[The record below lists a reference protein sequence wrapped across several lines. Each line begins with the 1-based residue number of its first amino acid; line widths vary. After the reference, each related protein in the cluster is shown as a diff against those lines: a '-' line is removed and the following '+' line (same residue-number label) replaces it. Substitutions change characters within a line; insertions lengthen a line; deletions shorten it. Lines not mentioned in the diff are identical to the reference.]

1 MKLDLTTCNI
11 VKSSE
16 FCINVVDNVEKKIK
30 RNLTNFEED
39 AIVMLIKELNPAK
52 FINSTLSDAINFVT
66 KISLENLR
74 ITQCN
79 YDTVDIH
86 EMMKLH
92 LGTTVGQENPDK
104 INPRKDTKNIFDV
117 SIDSIFGLS
126 DIATLVKKVREPA
139 HSINHAYF
147 LLDTKYRVLETD
159 GTTNFKWTYMN
170 STTQAQGTCNA
181 VCDIR
186 DIVTIKIMPHRIPAV
201 ATAITPYK
209 RISMY
214 IEEIP
219 IQSFISHDR
228 RFHFIGDTK
237 IQDEPPYQWVEIDP
251 SKYYHGEYKFNKPI
265 THIDTMTINYATPL
279 ESVIFDKDRLLG
291 TVTIGNSTT
300 IVFTES
306 HNINNNELV
315 YIDNFTT
322 TNPLKETSLRD
333 EMNTPRGLIATVVSP
348 EIITVPVD
356 TGSLSY
362 ILTGTVNSPISTLV
376 GFVQVNLGT
385 SVIIGTG
392 TSFTTDFVKGDY
404 ILIYD
409 TNKTTYQISK
419 IISNTELVI
428 VSILSTTIYNNEFT
442 PQFSYGITSNVIKGN
457 STIFMS
463 ELQSGDHIIIN
474 YNNIKCKVLIVL
486 NNTTLILDTPFTGD
500 IGVGLLAYKN
510 NTSNQDIVVFF
521 GSKRIFIPIEITY
534 LSSSI

>member
-1 MKLDLTTCNI
+1 
-11 VKSSE
+11 
-16 FCINVVDNVEKKIK
+16 
-30 RNLTNFEED
+30 
-39 AIVMLIKELNPAK
+39 
-52 FINSTLSDAINFVT
+52 
-66 KISLENLR
+66 
-74 ITQCN
+74 
-79 YDTVDIH
+79 
-86 EMMKLH
+86 MMKLH

-428 VSILSTTIYNNEFT
+428 VSILST
-442 PQFSYGITSNVIKGN
+442 N
-457 STIFMS
+457 S
-463 ELQSGDHIIIN
+463 
-474 YNNIKCKVLIVL
+474 
-486 NNTTLILDTPFTGD
+486 
-500 IGVGLLAYKN
+500 
-510 NTSNQDIVVFF
+510 
-521 GSKRIFIPIEITY
+521 
-534 LSSSI
+534 